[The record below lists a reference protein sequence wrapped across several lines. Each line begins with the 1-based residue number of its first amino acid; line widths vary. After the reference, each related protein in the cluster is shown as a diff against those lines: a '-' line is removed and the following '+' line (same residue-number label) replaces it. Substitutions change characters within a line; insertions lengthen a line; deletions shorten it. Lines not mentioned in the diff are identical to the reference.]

1 MTLPDYIERNM
12 ESLLEEWERFARK
25 AQPPHANLNREE
37 LRDWANGVLMAIAA
51 EMRTERKEQ
60 EKEQE
65 SETAEKKCP
74 QPPALTEAA
83 RVHAMHRLAQG
94 FQIDQML
101 SEYRELRGT
110 VVRRW
115 TQEMETDGRTAK
127 ELVRFNEVLDRALTE
142 SIRGYSD
149 MVDRARDLFIGA
161 FGHDMRAPLGSIL
174 TTTEALLMS
183 PEEMGGRHL
192 QSTVRIRNSAKRIN
206 RMLQDLLDF
215 TQTRLGGRLPMS
227 RERTDLIDVCA
238 AIVDEVRAIHPE
250 RDIRLEC
257 GSKLDGC
264 FDAGRVAQMLSNL
277 VLNAVT
283 HGRETSPVR
292 ITAWQT
298 DDDVYIRVHN
308 EGTPI
313 PPDLQRQIFE
323 PLVRGQPR
331 ERASGSERNSG
342 LGLGLF
348 IACEIAQGHDGRI
361 SVDSTAAGGTTFEAR
376 LRRLPFEASSESR
389 EA

>member
-1 MTLPDYIERNM
+1 MTLSDYIERNL

-25 AQPPHANLNREE
+25 AQPPHAHLNREE

-60 EKEQE
+60 E
-65 SETAEKKCP
+65 SEAAEKEGP
-74 QPPALTEAA
+74 QSPALTEAA

-110 VVRRW
+110 VIRRW
-115 TQEMETDGRTAK
+115 TREMETDGRAAK

-174 TTTEALLMS
+174 TTAEALLMS
-183 PEEMGGRHL
+183 PEEIGGRHL
-192 QSTVRIRNSAKRIN
+192 QSTVRIRNSAKRIS

-227 RERTDLIDVCA
+227 REQTDLIDVCA
-238 AIVDEVRAIHPE
+238 AIVDEVCALHPE

-257 GSKLDGC
+257 SSKLEGC

-298 DDDVYIRVHN
+298 DGDVYIRVHN
-308 EGTPI
+308 EGAPI
-313 PPDLQRQIFE
+313 PQDLQRQIFE
-323 PLVRGQPR
+323 PLVRGESR
-331 ERASGSERNSG
+331 EYASGSERNSGHSG

-376 LRRLPFEASSESR
+376 LRRLPSESK